1 MKLYLKPGACS
12 LSPHIALEESG
23 LPYETE
29 VVDLKTKITASGA
42 DFTKSNPKGYVP
54 ALLLD
59 SGELLTEGAAI
70 VQYIADQAPAKKL
83 APANGTIERY
93 RLQSWLNFIGT
104 ELHKSC
110 SPFFNP
116 ASGDDWKKIAAANA
130 PFVSRGDKSGTDA
143 AEKRFWTQAGLASR
157 GSGYKE
163 CGCGMGPAL
172 NMAASS
178 GAYVLA
184 DRGTWLSFKN
194 RADLAVLVEGDTRLF
209 NQYGVMVVNPERHP
223 HVKQAEARKFVEWV
237 VSPAGQDAIAEY
249 KIEGEQ
255 LFFPNAGQ

>member
-23 LPYETE
+23 LPYEIE

-70 VQYIADQAPAKKL
+70 VQYIADQVPARKL

-104 ELHKSC
+104 ELHKGFAPLFNPVAPDEFKQAAKDKIRERLTWVNGQLAGKTYLMGDDFTVADGYLFTVTNWAKPLQIDL
-110 SPFFNP
+110 SPFANLVAYRERVGARP
-116 ASGDDWKKIAAANA
+116 AVQRAMK
-130 PFVSRGDKSGTDA
+130 
-143 AEKRFWTQAGLASR
+143 AEGL
-157 GSGYKE
+157 
-163 CGCGMGPAL
+163 
-172 NMAASS
+172 
-178 GAYVLA
+178 
-184 DRGTWLSFKN
+184 
-194 RADLAVLVEGDTRLF
+194 
-209 NQYGVMVVNPERHP
+209 
-223 HVKQAEARKFVEWV
+223 
-237 VSPAGQDAIAEY
+237 I
-249 KIEGEQ
+249 
-255 LFFPNAGQ
+255 